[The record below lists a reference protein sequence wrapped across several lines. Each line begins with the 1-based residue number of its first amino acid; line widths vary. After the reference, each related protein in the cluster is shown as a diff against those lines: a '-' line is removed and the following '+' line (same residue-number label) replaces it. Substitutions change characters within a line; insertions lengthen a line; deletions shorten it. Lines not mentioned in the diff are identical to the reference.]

1 MKIELTESEYALL
14 NLFRQLNKEEKL
26 TVLSS
31 GAGLPSGQSA
41 SAFPDRKA
49 V

>member
-1 MKIELTESEYALL
+1 MNIELTELEYKLL
-14 NLFRQLNKEEKL
+14 NLFMKLNEKEKI
-26 TVLSS
+26 TVLST
-31 GAGLPSGQSA
+31 GAGLPSGQPA